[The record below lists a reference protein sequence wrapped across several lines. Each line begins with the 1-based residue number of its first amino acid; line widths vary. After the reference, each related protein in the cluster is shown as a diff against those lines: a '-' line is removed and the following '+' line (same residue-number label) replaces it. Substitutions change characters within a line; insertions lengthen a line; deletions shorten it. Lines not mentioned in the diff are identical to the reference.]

1 MPVLAECSLKSD
13 LLRQSRPAEWLD
25 LRASAE
31 AGLETQDLPTTREED
46 WKYLDLRPLSESSFL
61 PAGLPCPDIQR
72 HILPEA
78 RGARLVFMNG
88 RFDPHHSSVHGLPGG
103 LRFLS
108 LAQTCEMAHELGTLE
123 VPGESNLFANLNTA
137 RFEDGALVRV
147 PRGMKVETPLHVL
160 FLTRH
165 EGEGI
170 GIALPR
176 LLVVLEPGSELQLV
190 EEHAG
195 LGRYLTSPVVEVIVH
210 EGARLRHERIQRDAP
225 EAFHFASLAARVERG
240 AAYHSRTVTLG
251 GQISRQAPRVRLDER
266 AELDLDGLA
275 LLRGAQVADT
285 HSFIDHATPH
295 GTSRQLHKCI
305 ADDRSR
311 AVFNGQILVRP
322 GAQSTDARQQS
333 RNLLLS
339 EDARIDTK
347 PQLEIYADDVK
358 CAHGAA
364 IGQLDPE
371 ELFYLQSRGLSPDLA
386 RKLLTFGFASDLLGR
401 IPVASLRR
409 QLRMAVLDLTQA
421 SAELEGV

>member
-1 MPVLAECSLKSD
+1 MPVLAECSLKAD
-13 LLRQSRPAEWLD
+13 LLGLVRPAEWPD
-25 LRASAE
+25 LRAAAE
-31 AGLETQDLPTTREED
+31 ARLEAQDLPTLHDED
-46 WKYLDLRPLSESSFL
+46 WKYLDLRLLREQAYH
-61 PAGLPCPDIQR
+61 PAGLPCPDIQQ

-88 RFDPHHSSVHGLPGG
+88 RFDPHHSSVHGLPSG
-103 LRFLS
+103 LRFLN
-108 LAQTCEMAHELGTLE
+108 LAQTCELAHELGTLA
-123 VPGESNLFANLNTA
+123 PPAGSDLFANLNTA
-137 RFEDGALVRV
+137 RFSDGALVRV
-147 PRGMKVETPLHVL
+147 PRGMKVEVPLHVL

-165 EGEGI
+165 EGEGT
-170 GIALPR
+170 GFALPR

-195 LGRYLTSPVVEVIVH
+195 LGRYLTAPVVEVIIH
-210 EGARLRHERIQRDAP
+210 QGARLRHERIQRDAP
-225 EAFHFASLAARVERG
+225 ESFHFASLAARVERD

-251 GQISRQAPRVRLDER
+251 ARLSRQAPRACLEEG

-305 ADDRSR
+305 ADDHSR

-322 GAQSTDARQQS
+322 GAQVTDARQQS

-339 EDARIDTK
+339 EAARIDTK
-347 PQLEIYADDVK
+347 PQLEIHADDVK

-371 ELFYLQSRGLSPDLA
+371 ELFYLQSRGMSPDLA

-409 QLRMAVLDLTQA
+409 QLRSAVLDLTQA

>member
-1 MPVLAECSLKSD
+1 MPVLSECSLKSD
-13 LLRQSRPAEWLD
+13 LLRRARPAEWSE
-25 LRASAE
+25 LRVSAE
-31 AGLETQDLPTTREED
+31 ARLEAQDLPTTRQED
-46 WKYLDLRPLSESSFL
+46 WKYLDLRPLQEMTFL
-61 PAGLPCPDIQR
+61 PAGLPCPDIQQ

-88 RFDPHHSSVHGLPGG
+88 RFDPHHSAVHGLPGG

-108 LAQTCEMAHELGTLE
+108 LAQACELAHELGTLAL
-123 VPGESNLFANLNTA
+123 PGDSDLFTNLNTA
-137 RFEDGALVRV
+137 RFEDGALIRV
-147 PRGMKVETPLHVL
+147 PRGMKVDAPLHVL

-165 EGEGI
+165 EGEGT
-170 GIALPR
+170 GTALPR
-176 LLVVLEPGSELQLV
+176 LLVVLEPGSDLQLV

-195 LGRYLTSPVVEVIVH
+195 LGRYLTAPVVEVIVH
-210 EGARLRHERIQRDAP
+210 EGARLRHERIQREAP
-225 EAFHFASLAARVERG
+225 EACHFGSLTARVARN

-251 GQISRQAPRVRLDER
+251 GLITRQAPRVRLDEG
-266 AELDLDGLA
+266 AVLDLDGLV
-275 LLRGAQVADT
+275 LLKGSQVADT

-322 GAQSTDARQQS
+322 GAQATDARQQS

-339 EDARIDTK
+339 EAARIDTK

-371 ELFYLQSRGLSPDLA
+371 ELFYLESRGMSPDLA

-401 IPVASLRR
+401 IPVTSLRR
-409 QLRMAVLDLTQA
+409 QLRAAVLDLTQA